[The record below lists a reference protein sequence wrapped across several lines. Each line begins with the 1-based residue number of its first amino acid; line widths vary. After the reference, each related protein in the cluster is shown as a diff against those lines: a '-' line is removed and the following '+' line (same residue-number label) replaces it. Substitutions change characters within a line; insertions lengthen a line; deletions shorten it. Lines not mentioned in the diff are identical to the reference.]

1 MTRSPASTTREST
14 TRIQVYVSD
23 PRTLAALRRA
33 SRTLGH
39 SLSETAARALT
50 RGLARSPA
58 ADPDDR
64 LLALDRALRRHMAVA
79 QRDMQITQELIV
91 ELARAFFLRLPDA
104 VIDEDPV
111 VLASVERR
119 IERLLDATA
128 ARLVAGGSAPSDAEP
143 AKNEEPAP

>member
-1 MTRSPASTTREST
+1 MTRSPTSTTREAT

-50 RGLARSPA
+50 RGLARSTA

-91 ELARAFFLRLPDA
+91 ELAR
-104 VIDEDPV
+104 
-111 VLASVERR
+111 
-119 IERLLDATA
+119 
-128 ARLVAGGSAPSDAEP
+128 PSFSGCP
-143 AKNEEPAP
+143 MP